1 MKKSGIFNSK
11 ISSFVASMGHKD
23 IITVVDM
30 GYPIPKDVEFADI
43 VLDKGKPSF
52 VETVEVILK
61 ELAVEKIIIAE
72 ELENKNVNNYTE
84 IVKLFQG
91 IEIEKISHE
100 LFKEKAKMSKYFVRT
115 GECSPFSNIMLISGV
130 IFWCC

>member
-1 MKKSGIFNSK
+1 MKKTGIFNST
-11 ISSFVASMGHKD
+11 ISAFVASMGHKD

-30 GYPIPKDVEFADI
+30 GYPIPKDIEFADI
-43 VLDKGKPSF
+43 VLDKGKPGF
-52 VETVEVILK
+52 LETIEVLLS

-72 ELENKNVNNYTE
+72 ELEHNNINNYVG

-91 IEIEKISHE
+91 IEVEKMSHE
-100 LFKEKAKMSKYFVRT
+100 LFKEKAKMSKYFIRT
-115 GECSPFSNIMLISGV
+115 GECTPFSNIMLISGV

>member
-72 ELENKNVNNYTE
+72 ELEHKNINNYTE
-84 IVKLFQG
+84 IMKLFQG

-100 LFKEKAKMSKYFVRT
+100 LFKENAKIYGSRRK
-115 GECSPFSNIMLISGV
+115 N
-130 IFWCC
+130 W

>member
-1 MKKSGIFNSK
+1 MKKTGIFNSK

-30 GYPIPKDVEFADI
+30 GYPIPKDIEFADI
-43 VLDKGKPSF
+43 VLDKGKPGF
-52 VETVEVILK
+52 LETIEVLLS

-72 ELENKNVNNYTE
+72 ELEHNNINNYVG

-91 IEIEKISHE
+91 IEVEKMSHE
-100 LFKEKAKMSKYFVRT
+100 LFKEKAKMSKYFIRT
-115 GECSPFSNIMLISGV
+115 GECTPFSNIMLISGV

>member
-1 MKKSGIFNSK
+1 
-11 ISSFVASMGHKD
+11 MGHKD

-61 ELAVEKIIIAE
+61 ELAVEK
-72 ELENKNVNNYTE
+72 K
-84 IVKLFQG
+84 
-91 IEIEKISHE
+91 
-100 LFKEKAKMSKYFVRT
+100 
-115 GECSPFSNIMLISGV
+115 
-130 IFWCC
+130 

>member
-30 GYPIPKDVEFADI
+30 GYPIPKDIEFADI
-43 VLDKGKPSF
+43 VLDKGKPGF
-52 VETVEVILK
+52 LETIEVLLS

-72 ELENKNVNNYTE
+72 ELEHNNINNYVG

-91 IEIEKISHE
+91 IEVEKMSHE
-100 LFKEKAKMSKYFVRT
+100 LFKEKAKMSKYFIRT
-115 GECSPFSNIMLISGV
+115 GECTPFSNIMLISGV
-130 IFWCC
+130 IF

>member
-1 MKKSGIFNSK
+1 MKKTGIFNSK

-30 GYPIPKDVEFADI
+30 GYPIPKDIEFADI
-43 VLDKGKPSF
+43 VLDKGKPGF
-52 VETVEVILK
+52 LETIEVLLS

-72 ELENKNVNNYTE
+72 ELEHNNINNYVG

-91 IEIEKISHE
+91 IEVEKMSHE
-100 LFKEKAKMSKYFVRT
+100 LFKEKAKMSKYFIRT
-115 GECSPFSNIMLISGV
+115 GECTPFSNIMLISGV
-130 IFWCC
+130 IF